1 MMNKDRADQR
11 INQIVEA
18 TIRCI
23 ADSGYEN
30 LTMQSIS
37 DYSGLSR
44 GAINHY
50 FKKKEDIL
58 VAVLATLDRKLFKL
72 VDDKLKD
79 TSHLETDDYMR
90 LRLSLTFEL
99 AKDDPAFMFVIT
111 DFLSLAM
118 NNPVYRD
125 GIRKFFK
132 KYRYL
137 SSVGLK
143 PGLESGEYRDVIP
156 ESIGTIVM
164 AVIFGVGIQWVLDK
178 ESFDFNDVTKIAE
191 DMVMIYLQK
200 KD

>member
-1 MMNKDRADQR
+1 MNKDRAEQR
-11 INQIVEA
+11 IDQIVEA
-18 TIRCI
+18 TFSCI
-23 ADSGYEN
+23 ADKGYEN

-37 DYSGLSR
+37 EYSGLSR

-58 VAVLATLDRKLFKL
+58 VAVLEALDRKLFKL

-79 TSHLETDDYMR
+79 ASRLETEDYMR
-90 LRLSLTFEL
+90 IRLNVTFEL
-99 AKDDPAFMFVIT
+99 AKDDPAFMYVIT

-118 NNPVYRD
+118 NNPVHEK

-143 PGLESGEYRDVIP
+143 PGLESGEYRKVEP
-156 ESIGTIVM
+156 ESIGAIVM
-164 AVIFGVGIQWVLDK
+164 AVIFGVGIQWVLDRG
-178 ESFDFNDVTKIAE
+178 SFDFDEVTKIVE
-191 DMVMIYLQK
+191 DMIMLYLQK
-200 KD
+200 KV